1 SHSPPGTASNPHRP
15 GGAVLLRSSFCQDSK
30 AAVLAGQSHQQRRG
44 LPVPGPKLV
53 TEATDLV
60 MNVRQTNP
68 VGIVHGPA
76 PRPWKA
82 VAVDVYDVDI
92 PGSLRDPFLQYPR
105 AFIDQGVD
113 EAGQDFA
120 ILDFA
125 ADNTQAAGMFLDQC
139 VHRRVRKGSPVLL
152 IVAVI

>member
-1 SHSPPGTASNPHRP
+1 
-15 GGAVLLRSSFCQDSK
+15 
-30 AAVLAGQSHQQRRG
+30 
-44 LPVPGPKLV
+44 
-53 TEATDLV
+53 
-60 MNVRQTNP
+60 
-68 VGIVHGPA
+68 HGPA

-125 ADNTQAAGMFLDQC
+125 ADNTQAVGMFLDQC

-152 IVAVI
+152 IVAVIAGTTFLPQTTELHQRRGDAMGPRIRALSLCLPCKAGLVADIQP